1 MVQRLKAQGLKM
13 ASINTNGLGDMGNQY
28 EDPDFYKYRQ
38 EAMAQQQQEQEQQG
52 AEGSVHSGSGGGGSS
67 GRGSESRRVGSSLA
81 DYARASSSSGG
92 SGTAASTGVR
102 PAPVVNRSV
111 AAGGA
116 PSATVSAPQRLA
128 DYVAGPTGGA
138 GSSAGPVYMTG
149 AAVGSAYNTSS
160 APAPAQMAPKP
171 VSLSS
176 FVNNLNSAV
185 GSSRKR

>member
-38 EAMAQQQQEQEQQG
+38 EAMAQQQQEQG
-52 AEGSVHSGSGGGGSS
+52 VEGSVHSGSGGGS
-67 GRGSESRRVGSSLA
+67 GRGSESRRVGASLA
-81 DYARASSSSGG
+81 DYARPGSSAG
-92 SGTAASTGVR
+92 AAAMGAR
-102 PAPVVNRSV
+102 PAPVVNGSGRAS
-111 AAGGA
+111 A
-116 PSATVSAPQRLA
+116 PAPGAPQRLA
-128 DYVAGPTGGA
+128 DYVAGSGTGA
-138 GSSAGPVYMTG
+138 GTSAGLAYNTG

-160 APAPAQMAPKP
+160 APAATQAAPKP

-185 GSSRKR
+185 GGSRKR